1 MNGGKVLVREL
12 EEKIIMDDN
21 LFFINGV
28 RRFIEDYEKGN
39 KAIYLKEIIY
49 INKIYESKRKTI
61 RFIKAKRKDY
71 KEKMLSLENN
81 IIILSNTLKDL
92 EIEKNIRD
100 IKIMECNGL
109 DDNFKEKLEDIIDA
123 ISENKR
129 IIEYEKDRVNEIR
142 VNYNNF
148 NETSL
153 EEENIVYI
161 FYNYIKRE
169 FKKERRII
177 IEILNSNNLE
187 EVELILMY
195 EYLLILTKKII
206 CIEGDLFGG

>member
-28 RRFIEDYEKGN
+28 RRFIEDHEKEN
-39 KAIYLKEIIY
+39 KDIYLKEIIY

-61 RFIKAKRKDY
+61 RFIKVKRKEY
-71 KEKMLSLENN
+71 KEKMLSIENN

-92 EIEKNIRD
+92 ELEKNIRD
-100 IKIMECNGL
+100 IKIKECNEH
-109 DDNFKEKLEDIIDA
+109 DNNFKEKLEDIIDA
-123 ISENKR
+123 MSENKR
-129 IIEYEKDRVNEIR
+129 IIDYEKDRVNDIR
-142 VNYNNF
+142 VKYNNF
-148 NETSL
+148 NDTSL
-153 EEENIVYI
+153 EEENIVHI

-177 IEILNSNNLE
+177 IELLNSNNLE
-187 EVELILMY
+187 EVELMLTY

-206 CIEGDLFGG
+206 CIQEDLFGG

>member
-1 MNGGKVLVREL
+1 MREL